1 MTVINTNI
9 NAIDATNASNSAAKL
24 LSTAMQQLST
34 GTRINSAADD
44 AAGLAISNSMT
55 SQINGMQQGIRNAND
70 GISLAQT
77 GEGALT
83 EVTNML
89 QTIRNLAVQSSSG
102 TYSATDR
109 TNMQSE
115 VTSLSTEINN
125 IITGT
130 QFNGNNVFST
140 SGTDATFNIQAGA
153 NTSDAVT
160 LTSTSMSDLASAN
173 LVGASANL
181 LVDTTAHAATTI
193 TNVESALSQVN
204 ATNAGLGAGENE
216 LSSAVNNLTSGSTN
230 LTAARSRIKD
240 TDYSLASTQLS
251 KAQIL
256 SQASTAMIAQAN
268 QSAQNVLT
276 LLK

>member
-9 NAIDATNASNSAAKL
+9 NALEATNASTTASEM
-24 LSTAMQQLST
+24 LSTAMRQLST
-34 GTRINSAADD
+34 GMRINSAKDD
-44 AAGLAISNSMT
+44 AAGLAIANSMT
-55 SQINGMQQGIRNAND
+55 SQINSMNQGIRNAND

-89 QTIRNLAVQSSSG
+89 QRVRQLAVQSSSG
-102 TYSATDR
+102 TYSAADR

-115 VTSLSTEINN
+115 VTSLSVELNN
-125 IITGT
+125 IVSGT
-130 QFNGNNVFST
+130 QFNGNNLFST
-140 SGTDATFNIQAGA
+140 TGAAATFNIQAGA
-153 NTSDAVT
+153 NATDAVT
-160 LTSTSMSDLASAN
+160 LTSSSLSTLSTAN
-173 LVGASANL
+173 LVTTPNL

-193 TNVESALSQVN
+193 ANVDAAIAQVN
-204 ATNAGLGAGENE
+204 ATSAGLGAGESE
-216 LSSAVNNLTSGSTN
+216 LSAAVNNLTSGQTN
-230 LTAARSRIKD
+230 LSAARSRIQD
-240 TDYSLASTQLS
+240 TDYSAASTQLS

-268 QSAQNVLT
+268 QSAQGVLT